1 MFTGPIPTEFGDL
14 SLLRVLNLG
23 KKTIE
28 ALSLEFVLVCECG
41 ECLSHGYP
49 SISK

>member
-23 KKTIE
+23 KQTVD

-41 ECLSHGYP
+41 ECLSHGNP
-49 SISK
+49 PISK